1 MRTARQAAVAL
12 ALLAQSLPAQLKDG
26 NAADAPRLSPQDQ
39 RAAFSVAPGFSIELV
54 SSEIEGTE
62 KPVAL
67 HFDDAGRL
75 WTTTAT
81 EYPLDLNDPAQA
93 EEARRKWQEG
103 GRDRIL
109 VIDQPLGPGPHRPRI
124 FADGLVMP
132 MSVLPHGKDVLV
144 AHGSEILRLRDRDG
158 DGRADDRTTLLRG
171 FGVQDSHTMTHQFMW
186 LPDGSVL
193 TIQGVLGSGGI
204 TDASGRQTKFNYG
217 KFAAFQPDGTGFRLI
232 GAGLNNTWGVHLQR
246 NGQLW
251 VQEANSFDHCLA
263 PFEEGTHFHGWN
275 EEPYLPDAPWQPG
288 VGEVDLG
295 STGLSGLARSE
306 DRSGGF
312 PPEWQERFLI
322 ANAVTGS
329 INSVMATPDAAGGW
343 KVSRGP
349 DLLTCRDRRFRPVQI
364 AFGPDACLYVIDW
377 YNPVISHNEV
387 PRDHPARDKS
397 SGRIWRI
404 RHDSQNHRS
413 APDVERA
420 ADSDLLQHLASP
432 VTWEMRAAWRQI
444 VLRKA
449 TALIP
454 QLLDIVRRPEA
465 RDDLRIH
472 AVWSLAGLRQWD
484 AETWSKALASGA
496 SEPLAR
502 ELIRALRTAAV
513 PPAAATPFLAQVAA
527 SRREPSVLRELARYA
542 QHSGA
547 MPPALL
553 AEMLRV
559 YAIPDPTRRP
569 GVQGETLAWAGYH
582 QAFLNHQLEMAM
594 AAQPDAVRQLTADPR
609 LLTALPESIR
619 PVLERRSYAER
630 FAAGQF
636 MAADLA
642 EPAIR
647 SAALACAESVAPAAA
662 LLRSYLESSADP
674 LAAADWFLDGPAS
687 TAAAARLIAAP
698 LAIRLLASD
707 NPEDWPSA
715 LDLAAVA
722 CTDAQRSGLISA
734 LRRIAQRQ
742 PALALAAIRCALAT
756 GIRDPDFFRE
766 TALRSDAA
774 PAVRAAA
781 WQGWFHSATEA
792 GRPAVEAELRTW
804 IAALPASSQ
813 SEVLEEL
820 ASTETGTHF
829 ALNHAFAPLLA
840 EDASRLSALADE
852 LNERVPSHGRLAE
865 TRQRAEQLKG
875 AAALAERAN
884 RLAEAVASGAMT
896 KDPAA
901 GAPLFESLCL
911 PCHAAQGRGV
921 AMAPPLD
928 GSRSRDFTTIFTALI
943 QPAAAVENVFR
954 PFHVRFRDGSSA
966 EGFLQSRQGNRLT
979 LQFMGGSTRSVSA
992 LRTWTARHRNG
1003 HSIMPPLAA
1012 GLTDQQLADL
1022 AAFIRT
1028 L

>member
-1 MRTARQAAVAL
+1 MMTARHSAVAL
-12 ALLAQSLPAQLKDG
+12 ALLAQSLPAQLKEG
-26 NAADAPRLSPQDQ
+26 NAADAPRLSPEEQ
-39 RAAFSVAPGFSIELV
+39 RAAFNAAPGFSIELV

-93 EEARRKWQEG
+93 DEARRKWQEG

-144 AHGSEILRLRDRDG
+144 AHGSEILRLRDHDG
-158 DGRADDRTTLLRG
+158 DGRADDRTALLRG
-171 FGVQDSHTMTHQFMW
+171 FGVQDSHTMAHQFMW

-204 TDASGRQTKFNYG
+204 TDAAGRQTKFNYG

-263 PFEEGTHFHGWN
+263 PFEEGAHFHGWN

-306 DRSGGF
+306 DRRGGF

-329 INSVMATPDAAGGW
+329 INSVTATPDTAGGW

-387 PRDHPARDKS
+387 PRNHPARDKS

-420 ADSDLLQHLASP
+420 TDSDILQHLASP
-432 VTWEMRAAWRQI
+432 VTWEMRAAWHQI

-454 QLLDIVRRPEA
+454 QLLNIVRKTEA
-465 RDDLRIH
+465 PDDIRIH
-472 AVWSLAGLRQWD
+472 AVWSLAGLHKWD
-484 AETWSKALASGA
+484 AETWSAALASGA

-502 ELIRALRTAAV
+502 ELIRALRTASV
-513 PPAAATPFLAQVAA
+513 PPEAAAPFLSKVAA
-527 SRREPSVLRELARYA
+527 SRREPAVLRELARYA
-542 QHSGA
+542 QDA
-547 MPPALL
+547 AAIPPGLL
-553 AEMLRV
+553 AEMLRG
-559 YAIPDPTRRP
+559 YAIPDPARRP
-569 GVQGETLAWAGYH
+569 GVQGETLTWTGYQ
-582 QAFLNHQLEMAM
+582 QAFLNHQLELAM
-594 AAQPDAVRQLTADPR
+594 AAQPDAVRQLTTNPG
-609 LLTALPESIR
+609 LLTSLPESIR
-619 PVLERRSYAER
+619 PVLERRSYSER

-636 MAADLA
+636 TAPDLA
-642 EPAIR
+642 NPAIR
-647 SAALACAESVAPAAA
+647 SAALACAESVPPAAA
-662 LLRSYLESSADP
+662 LLRSYLESPPDP
-674 LAAADWFLDGPAS
+674 RAAADWFLDAPAS
-687 TAAAARLIAAP
+687 TAAAARLAAAP
-698 LAIRLLASD
+698 LALRLLASA

-722 CTDAQRSGLISA
+722 CTDAQRSDIIAA
-734 LRRIAQRQ
+734 LRRIPERQ
-742 PALALAAIRCALAT
+742 PALALAAVRCALAT
-756 GIRDPDFFRE
+756 GLRDPDFFRGNARRL
-766 TALRSDAA
+766 TAA

-781 WQGWFHSATEA
+781 WQGWFHSAPEA
-792 GRPAVEAELRTW
+792 DKPAVEAELRTW
-804 IAALPASSQ
+804 IATLPPPSQ

-840 EDASRLSALADE
+840 EDASRLSAFADE
-852 LNERVPSHGRLAE
+852 LSERVPSHGRLAE
-865 TRQRAEQLKG
+865 TRQRAESLRST
-875 AAALAERAN
+875 AALTERSA
-884 RLAEAVASGAMT
+884 RLAAAVASGTLTPDAT
-896 KDPAA
+896 A

-928 GSRSRDFTTIFTALI
+928 GSRSRDFAAIFTALI
-943 QPAAAVENVFR
+943 HPAAAVENVFR

-992 LRTWTARHRNG
+992 LRTWTARYRNG
-1003 HSIMPPLAA
+1003 HSIMPPLAT

-1022 AAFIRT
+1022 AAFVRT